1 MAIEFL
7 WQVTNLTVLPESN
20 LQDNVVHSVWWVL
33 KGLDTETN
41 ANCVVSSVTPVP
53 FNDDKLFVDYNTL
66 SQNTVIDWVIE
77 TKGELVIDDLKSKI
91 TKKINAINA
100 NTAMVVAPPW
110 VNEGNGYSGEWPPKT
125 I

>member
-1 MAIEFL
+1 
-7 WQVTNLTVLPESN
+7 
-20 LQDNVVHSVWWVL
+20 
-33 KGLDTETN
+33 LDTETN

-110 VNEGNGYSGEWPPKT
+110 VNEGDGYSGEWPPKT